1 MEEETVENP
10 APVEDD
16 VAAAPEAPAPP
27 EEAPA
32 VVLGTYELLRAP
44 GAADEP
50 VAAPDDDVTSEV
62 LSRPRRSVWGD
73 L

>member
-16 VAAAPEAPAPP
+16 VAPAPEAPAPP
-27 EEAPA
+27 EEEPA

-44 GAADEP
+44 GSVDEP
-50 VAAPDDDVTSEV
+50 VAPPDDDVTSEV